1 MVRIVLID
9 DDAVSSF
16 VTEKFIR
23 KNIKQPCKIFKFTSA
38 TEALKEIY
46 TINPRYLFVDLVM
59 PQMTG
64 WDFLENLDEK
74 SMKTEIYILSSTLDE
89 SDLRKLAYCEK
100 VKKFLPKQTV
110 RHSIEDIFSS

>member
-23 KNIKQPCKIFKFTSA
+23 KIIKQPCKIFKFTSA

-46 TINPRYLFVDLVM
+46 SINPSYLFVDLIM

-74 SMKTEIYILSSTLDE
+74 SMEMEIYILSSTLDE
-89 SDLRKLAYCEK
+89 REHRKLAYCQK

-110 RHSIEDIFSS
+110 KQSIEDIFRS

>member
-16 VTEKFIR
+16 VTEKFIQ
-23 KNIKQPCKIFKFTSA
+23 KNIKQPFKIFKFTSA
-38 TEALKEIY
+38 SEALKEIY
-46 TINPRYLFVDLVM
+46 AIKPSYLFVDLIM

-74 SMKTEIYILSSTLDE
+74 SMETEIYILSSTVDE
-89 SDLRKLAYCEK
+89 QELRKVAFCQK

-110 RHSIEDIFSS
+110 KHSIEDIFSS

>member
-16 VTEKFIR
+16 VTEKFIQ
-23 KNIKQPCKIFKFTSA
+23 KNIKQPYKIFKFTSA
-38 TEALKEIY
+38 SEALKEIY
-46 TINPRYLFVDLVM
+46 AINPRYLFLDLIM

-64 WDFLENLDEK
+64 WDFLDNLDEK
-74 SMKTEIYILSSTLDE
+74 SMETDIYILSSTLDE
-89 SDLRKLAYCEK
+89 RELRKVDYCGK

-110 RHSIEDIFSS
+110 KHSIEDIFSS